1 MYLFLSANV
10 SRPISLKSSSTNSG
24 LSMGNGATSPSSLVL
39 NWVPYFFAAST
50 QNQPIDDLV
59 FIYKRLLESTFENLK
74 VTCSPKEERVPV
86 VFARE

>member
-1 MYLFLSANV
+1 
-10 SRPISLKSSSTNSG
+10 
-24 LSMGNGATSPSSLVL
+24 MGNGATSPSSLVL